1 MVKQDRTF
9 TRTPAA
15 LEQKYEFGREFRETD
30 GRLQAVGRQAQQA
43 HNTARQAAN
52 TAAAARS
59 EVLQLSD
66 SISLSVE
73 NGESTAQIRLK
84 VGDREIPATID
95 MKGLVTFTNLEH
107 SGTTKIDGG
116 NIVAGRIRSAD
127 GISLV
132 IDLDEGTADLT
143 GSLTTTGHWDESGFY
158 RYTEVSPEGIHVWRR
173 DAQYNSD
180 ETGITQGKVT
190 VSEGFDRAELS
201 AKTLRFVQGNGRIS
215 GLAEPA
221 EDTEPVTKAYMEQY
235 VWQELDKLRE
245 AIGLPVG

>member
-1 MVKQDRTF
+1 MAKQDRVF
-9 TRTPAA
+9 IRTPAA
-15 LEQKYEFGREFRETD
+15 LEQKYDFGRSFRETE

-43 HNTARQAAN
+43 QDTAQQAEN

-73 NGESTAQIRLK
+73 NGETTAQIKLK

-95 MKGLVTFTNLEH
+95 MKGLVTFTNLKN
-107 SGTTKIDGG
+107 SGATKIDAG
-116 NIVAGRIRSAD
+116 NIVTGRISSAD

-132 IDLDEGTADLT
+132 IDLDKGTADLT
-143 GSLTTTGHWDESGFY
+143 GSLTTIGHWDESGFY

-190 VSEGFDRAELS
+190 VSEDFDRAELS
-201 AKTLRFVQGNGRIS
+201 SKTLRFVQGNGRIS
-215 GLAEPA
+215 GLAAPVDSA
-221 EDTEPVTKAYMEQY
+221 EPVTKAYMEQY
-235 VWQELDKLRE
+235 VWKELDKLRE
-245 AIGLPVG
+245 EIGLPVG